1 MNHLDARNMEII
13 RGVIARYG
21 RAAGKEKADAL
32 RNACKRL
39 IARAEREAQTGN
51 PRLLEALIDALRPR
65 TLDVQMHFVH

>member
-1 MNHLDARNMEII
+1 VL
-13 RGVIARYG
+13 ARYQ

-32 RNACKRL
+32 RSACIRL
-39 IARAEREAQTGN
+39 IARAEKEAREGS